1 MLVERD
7 GSIRIAWHAD
17 GFEAIHVRARF
28 RTPEELAA
36 WARGIADEALLER
49 TVRGLQARL
58 RERYPGA
65 FDLTIFGENGA
76 AQRDGQIRQAAA
88 DDGSGATF
96 PQRRDL
102 KNG

>member
-1 MLVERD
+1 VLVERD

-28 RTPEELAA
+28 RTPEELGA

-49 TVRGLQARL
+49 TVRGLHARL

-65 FDLTIFGENGA
+65 FDLSTRQPA
-76 AQRDGQIRQAAA
+76 GQPGTVLVSFHPPRGTPRP
-88 DDGSGATF
+88 DD
-96 PQRRDL
+96 
-102 KNG
+102 

>member
-1 MLVERD
+1 MADGGMAEVLVERD

-28 RTPEELAA
+28 RAAEELAA

-49 TVRGLQARL
+49 SLQGLQSRL

-65 FDLTIFGENGA
+65 FDLTTRQPAGA
-76 AQRDGQIRQAAA
+76 PGTVLVTFHPPRGTPRP
-88 DDGSGATF
+88 DD
-96 PQRRDL
+96 
-102 KNG
+102 

>member
-7 GSIRIAWHAD
+7 GSIRIAWAAD

-28 RTPEELAA
+28 RTPEELGA

-49 TVRGLQARL
+49 TVRGLHARL

-65 FDLTIFGENGA
+65 FDLTTREPA
-76 AQRDGQIRQAAA
+76 GQAGTVLVTFHPPKGTPRP
-88 DDGSGATF
+88 DD
-96 PQRRDL
+96 
-102 KNG
+102 